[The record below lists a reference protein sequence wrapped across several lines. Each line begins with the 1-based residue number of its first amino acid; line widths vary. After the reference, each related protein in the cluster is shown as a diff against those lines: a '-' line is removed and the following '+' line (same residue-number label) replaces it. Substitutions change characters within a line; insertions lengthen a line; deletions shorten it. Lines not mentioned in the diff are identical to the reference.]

1 MSTKS
6 GTKINAERI
15 LAEMDGILTRY
26 RAGLLGSQD
35 ARQEISILEAMLKAY
50 DATLIE
56 ERISLLESV
65 MEGRNNGR

>member
-56 ERISLLESV
+56 ERISLLEVV
-65 MEGRNNGR
+65 MEGRKNGR